1 MNGILKTN
9 KIILGSKSV
18 GMLQN
23 EAFLQSFC
31 NILFRNPA
39 VSKAL
44 QQDVGKRHVME
55 EEQYE

>member
-1 MNGILKTN
+1 
-9 KIILGSKSV
+9 
-18 GMLQN
+18 MLQN

-31 NILFRNPA
+31 NILFRHPA

-44 QQDVGKRHVME
+44 QQDAGKRHVME